1 MKHNSKREK
10 QIFLVVIL
18 NNNEWHYLAVKD
30 LSTLL
35 RGITSNHYG
44 DFCCL
49 NHLYWFG
56 TKNKF
61 EPLKKDVKKKIFVV
75 LIWLVRKILLLKF
88 TQYLKSI
95 KTPVLIYS
103 VIECLIKK

>member
-10 QIFLVVIL
+10 QIFLLVIL
-18 NNNEWHYLAVKD
+18 NNNEWYYLAVKD

-35 RGITSNHYG
+35 RGTTSNHYG

-61 EPLKKDVKKKIFVV
+61 EPLKKDVKKKDFCGVDMACKKNIIIEVYS
-75 LIWLVRKILLLKF
+75 ILE
-88 TQYLKSI
+88 
-95 KTPVLIYS
+95 IY
-103 VIECLIKK
+103 